1 MRGDAASGRARD
13 RVSDEDHAHAPVLPP
28 VVFAAA
34 VAAALALK
42 ALVPVPFVPRA
53 VADRAEV
60 AGVAMSVAGGMLA
73 AWALATFL
81 WERTTPLPNRPAR
94 ALVTGGPYR
103 LSRNPMYIGIS
114 VVLVGLSLVA
124 NDVWM
129 LAVLPPVWLLLTRF
143 VIRPEE
149 AYLERKFGEEY
160 RAFLARTRRWL

>member
-1 MRGDAASGRARD
+1 MARAA
-13 RVSDEDHAHAPVLPP
+13 EDHANAPVIPP
-28 VVFAAA
+28 VLFAAA

-42 ALVPVPFVPRA
+42 ALVPVRLVPVRLDRSADVVGWA
-53 VADRAEV
+53 VAL
-60 AGVAMSVAGGMLA
+60 AGGALA

-81 WERTTPLPNRPAR
+81 GARTTPLPNRPAS

-114 VVLVGLSLVA
+114 LVLAGAALVA

-129 LAVLPPVWLLLTRF
+129 LVLLPPVWLLLTRY

-149 AYLERKFGEEY
+149 AYLERKFGEDF
-160 RAFLARTRRWL
+160 RTFKARTRRWL